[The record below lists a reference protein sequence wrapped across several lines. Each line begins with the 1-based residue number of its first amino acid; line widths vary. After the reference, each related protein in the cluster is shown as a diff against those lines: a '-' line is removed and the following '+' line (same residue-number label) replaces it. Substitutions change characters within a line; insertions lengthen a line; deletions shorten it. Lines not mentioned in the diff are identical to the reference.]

1 MVVTFKKKQFFGLGL
16 TLLFMTLLLFVILS
30 LTGKIKTN
38 MLSIVED
45 RYDKVNDAMEIRQ
58 AVLLTDRE
66 LVNAI
71 QEGNSPD
78 IETLIPLL
86 ESNQKIVQESIVKLD
101 GILNKPTSKKL
112 LKEIDIAYREYL
124 DTEKQ
129 LISGLKAGAKPA
141 DLRKIYY
148 GSVAEKGEL
157 VKKVNEFKSYQE
169 RLMNESLKSAN
180 KSYDQLFAA
189 LFISVIAAAILITGV
204 TLWVIRSTSRRLD
217 SVAEGIKTIDY
228 NNLAEIPRIKVEAHD
243 EIGQI
248 SAAFNSMAVS
258 LETYY
263 NKEKKFTAEISEQNW
278 VQTQSAELIN
288 LYHKSTEVEGLAEQ
302 LMANLAPAVGASLG
316 AFYLMEN
323 QTLKKVG
330 SFADGGGT
338 AGRAEIALRE
348 GLAGQCAVKKE
359 AIYIEDIPEDYT
371 VISTGLG
378 SMKPKSLLIA
388 PVLVKDETVAVIEL
402 ASLKP
407 FTRAERILANKV
419 FETLGMAVMN
429 ILGRMEIERLLLESQ
444 AQAEELQSQSEEL
457 QAQSEELQTQAEEL
471 RMINEQLEERT
482 KDAEIKSAELLIA
495 KEELEV
501 KAKELQL
508 SSKYKSE
515 FLANMS
521 HELRTPLNSILLL
534 SEMLGED
541 TDENLTDEQ
550 KDFAKVIHTSGQD
563 LLNLINDILDLSK
576 VEVGKLEVVFDGVN
590 IADFGGRLE
599 HLFSHHAVRK
609 GLGFMVDIEDNLP
622 DLFYTDEQRLQQ
634 IVKNLLANAF
644 KFTESGAVIAS
655 INRAEPNE
663 IPAEPVSDTWL
674 KFSVSDTGI
683 GIAEDKQQLIF
694 EAFQQVDG
702 ATMRKYGGT
711 GLGLSISSEF
721 ARLLGGTVTVE
732 SEEGKGST
740 FTLLIPSLPKGVP
753 TSGEAIT
760 PAVHNG
766 ASEDEGGVEAS
777 VGGEHPSGQ
786 VKAAS
791 VEVAAGNSVLFA
803 DGNPLMAEEEG
814 HEESGSVP
822 FNNLRGKTVVVA
834 DDDHRNIYALD
845 KALSRE
851 GMRVLSVENGMEC
864 LEILQRTDNVD
875 IILMD
880 IMMPIMDGYE
890 TMQQIRGMDRYGNI
904 PIIALTA
911 KAMKGD
917 KEKCLEAGAS
927 DYISKPLKMDQLF
940 SAMRVWLAR

>member
-16 TLLFMTLLLFVILS
+16 TLLFMILLLFVTLS

-38 MLSIVED
+38 MLVIVED
-45 RYDKVNDAMEIRQ
+45 RYDKVNEALKIRQ
-58 AVLLTDRE
+58 AMLITDRE

-71 QEGNSPD
+71 QEGNSPN

-86 ESNQKIVQESIVKLD
+86 VSNQKIVQESIVKLE
-101 GILNKPTSKKL
+101 GILNKPKSRTL
-112 LKEIDIAYREYL
+112 LKEIDVAYREYL

-129 LISGLKAGAKPA
+129 LIDGLKAGAKPA

-148 GSVAEKGEL
+148 GSEAEKGEL
-157 VKKVNEFKSYQE
+157 VKNVNEFKSYQE
-169 RLMNESLKSAN
+169 GLMNQSLKSAN
-180 KSYDQLFAA
+180 KAYDQLFVA
-189 LFISVIAAAILITGV
+189 LFISVITAAILITGV
-204 TLWVIRSTSRRLD
+204 TLWVIRSTGRRLD
-217 SVAEGIKTIDY
+217 SVAEGINMIDQG
-228 NNLAEIPRIKVEAHD
+228 NLAEIPRIKVGEQD

-248 SAAFNSMAVS
+248 AAAFNSMAVS

-263 NKEKKFTAEISEQNW
+263 QKEKEFTAEISEQNW

-302 LMANLAPAVGASLG
+302 LIANLAPAVGASLG

-323 QTLKKVG
+323 QSLKKIG
-330 SFADGGGT
+330 SYADGGGT
-338 AGRAEIALRE
+338 PGRTDIALRE

-359 AIYIEDIPEDYT
+359 AIYIEDIPEDYS

-378 SMKPKSLLIA
+378 EMKPKSLLIA

-407 FTRAERILANKV
+407 FTPAERMLANKV

-429 ILGRMEIERLLLESQ
+429 TLSRMEIERLLLESQ

-457 QAQSEELQTQAEEL
+457 QSQSEELQTQAEEL

-482 KDAEIKSAELLIA
+482 KDAEIKSAELLKA
-495 KEELEV
+495 KEELEE
-501 KAKELQL
+501 KAKELEL

-541 TDENLTDEQ
+541 SDKNLTDEQ
-550 KDFAKVIHTSGQD
+550 RDFAKVIHTSGQD

-634 IVKNLLANAF
+634 IVKNLLSNAF

-655 INRAEPNE
+655 IKVAEPDE
-663 IPAEPVSDTWL
+663 IPAYPVSDTWV
-674 KFSVSDTGI
+674 KISVTDTGI
-683 GIAEDKQQLIF
+683 GIAKDKQRLIF

-721 ARLLGGTVTVE
+721 ARLLGGTVTVV

-740 FTLLIPSLPKGVP
+740 FTLLVPSLPKGLPAATESETKGEEFGSERDVAGAKASIGGRLA
-753 TSGEAIT
+753 SG
-760 PAVHNG
+760 AV
-766 ASEDEGGVEAS
+766 D
-777 VGGEHPSGQ
+777 
-786 VKAAS
+786 AAS
-791 VEVAAGNSVLFA
+791 VEVAVGTSNDMKSIEVA
-803 DGNPLMAEEEG
+803 DDMEV
-814 HEESGSVP
+814 SGAAP
-822 FNNLRGKTVVVA
+822 FNNLHGKTVVVA
-834 DDDHRNIYALD
+834 DDDHRNIYTLE
-845 KALSRE
+845 KALARE
-851 GMRVLSVENGMEC
+851 GMNVISVENGAEC
-864 LEILQRTDNVD
+864 LELLSRTDNVD
-875 IILMD
+875 IVLMD
-880 IMMPIMDGYE
+880 IMMPVMDGYE
-890 TMQQIRGMDRYGNI
+890 TMKQIREMDRYGNI

>member
-1 MVVTFKKKQFFGLGL
+1 MAVTFKKKQFFGLGL
-16 TLLFMTLLLFVILS
+16 TLLFMVLLLFVILS
-30 LTGKIKTN
+30 FTGKIKTN
-38 MLSIVED
+38 MLVIVED
-45 RYDKVNDAMEIRQ
+45 RYDKVNEAMKIRQ
-58 AVLLTDRE
+58 AMLVTDRE

-71 QEGNSPD
+71 QEGNDPN

-86 ESNQKIVQESIVKLD
+86 ESNQKIVQESIIKLD
-101 GILNKPTSKKL
+101 GILNKPKSRAL
-112 LKEIDIAYREYL
+112 IKEIDVDFREYL
-124 DTEKQ
+124 EMERE
-129 LISGLKAGAKPA
+129 LIAGLRAGVEPA
-141 DLRKIYY
+141 ELRKIYY
-148 GSVAEKGEL
+148 GSAGEKGEL
-157 VKKVNEFKSYQE
+157 VKKVNEFKTYQE
-169 RLMNESLKSAN
+169 TLMNESLKSAN
-180 KSYDQLFAA
+180 KAYDQLFAS
-189 LFISVIAAAILITGV
+189 LFISISTAAVLITGV

-217 SVAEGIKTIDY
+217 SVAQGINMIDQG
-228 NNLAEIPRIKVEAHD
+228 NLSEIPRIKVGEHD

-248 SAAFNSMAVS
+248 AAAFNSMAVS

-263 NKEKKFTAEISEQNW
+263 QKEKEFTAEISEQNW

-323 QTLKKVG
+323 QSLKKVG
-330 SFADGGGT
+330 SYADGGGT
-338 AGRAEIALRE
+338 AGRTDIALRE

-359 AIYIEDIPEDYT
+359 AIYIEDIPEDYS

-378 SMKPKSLLIA
+378 EMKPKSLLIA

-407 FTRAERILANKV
+407 FTPAERMLANKV

-429 ILGRMEIERLLLESQ
+429 TLSRMEIERLLLESQ

-457 QAQSEELQTQAEEL
+457 QSQSEELQTQAEEL

-482 KDAEIKSAELLIA
+482 KDAEIKSAELLKA
-495 KEELEV
+495 KEELEE
-501 KAKELQL
+501 KAKELEL

-541 TDENLTDEQ
+541 SDKNLTDEQ
-550 KDFAKVIHTSGQD
+550 RDFAKVIHTSGQD

-634 IVKNLLANAF
+634 IVKNLLSNAF

-655 INRAEPNE
+655 IKMAEPDA
-663 IPAEPVSDTWL
+663 IPAYPVSDTWL
-674 KFSVSDTGI
+674 KISVSDTGI
-683 GIAEDKQQLIF
+683 GIAKDKQRLIF

-732 SEEGKGST
+732 SEEGTGST
-740 FTLLIPSLPKGVP
+740 FTLLVPSLPKGLP
-753 TSGEAIT
+753 ASTETAGEE
-760 PAVHNG
+760 NG
-766 ASEDEGGVEAS
+766 FEGE
-777 VGGEHPSGQ
+777 VGGAKASIVGGLASGA
-786 VKAAS
+786 VDSAS
-791 VEVAAGNSVLFA
+791 IEVAAGTSTDMSSIGVV
-803 DGNPLMAEEEG
+803 DEMEV
-814 HEESGSVP
+814 SGAAP
-822 FNNLRGKTVVVA
+822 FNNLRGKTVIVA
-834 DDDHRNIYALD
+834 DDDHRNIYTLE
-845 KALSRE
+845 KALARE
-851 GMRVLSVENGMEC
+851 GMNVMSVENGAEC
-864 LEILQRTDNVD
+864 LELLNRTDNVD
-875 IILMD
+875 IVLMD
-880 IMMPIMDGYE
+880 IMMPVMDGYE
-890 TMQQIRGMDRYGNI
+890 TMKQIREMDRYGDI

>member
-1 MVVTFKKKQFFGLGL
+1 MTFKKKQFFGLGL
-16 TLLFMTLLLFVILS
+16 TLLFMILLLFVILS
-30 LTGKIKTN
+30 FTGKIKTN
-38 MLSIVED
+38 MLLIVED
-45 RYDKVNDAMEIRQ
+45 RYEKVNEAMKIRQ
-58 AVLLTDRE
+58 AVLVTDRE

-71 QEGNSPD
+71 QEGNEPNLK
-78 IETLIPLL
+78 TLIPLL
-86 ESNQKIVQESIVKLD
+86 ESNQQIVQESIIKLD
-101 GILNKPTSKKL
+101 GILSKSKSRTL
-112 LKEIDIAYREYL
+112 LKEIDVAYQEYL
-124 DTEKQ
+124 GMEKE
-129 LISGLKAGAKPA
+129 LVAGLKAGAKPA
-141 DLRKIYY
+141 DLRSIYY
-148 GSVAEKGEL
+148 GSVGEKGEL
-157 VKKVNEFKSYQE
+157 VKKVNDFKTYQE
-169 RLMNESLKSAN
+169 SLMNKSLKSAN
-180 KSYDQLFAA
+180 KAYDQLFAS
-189 LFISVIAAAILITGV
+189 LFISISTAAVLITGV

-217 SVAEGIKTIDY
+217 SVAEGINMIDHG
-228 NNLAEIPRIKVEAHD
+228 NLGEIPRIKVEADD

-248 SAAFNSMAVS
+248 ASAFNSMAVS

-263 NKEKKFTAEISEQNW
+263 QKEQKFTAEISEQNW

-288 LYHKSTEVEGLAEQ
+288 LYHKSTEIESLAEQ

-323 QTLKKVG
+323 QSLKKVG
-330 SFADGGGT
+330 SYADGGGT
-338 AGRAEIALRE
+338 AGRADIALRE

-359 AIYIEDIPEDYT
+359 AIYIEDIPEDYS

-378 SMKPKSLLIA
+378 EMKPKSLLIA

-407 FTRAERILANKV
+407 FTEAERMLANKV

-429 ILGRMEIERLLLESQ
+429 TLSRMEIERLLLESQ

-457 QAQSEELQTQAEEL
+457 QSQSEELQTQAEEL

-482 KDAEIKSAELLIA
+482 KDAEIKSAELLKA
-495 KEELEV
+495 KEELEE
-501 KAKELQL
+501 KAKELEL

-541 TDENLTDEQ
+541 SDESLTDEQ

-609 GLGFMVDIEDNLP
+609 GLGFMVDIEDDLP

-634 IVKNLLANAF
+634 IVKNLLSNAF

-655 INRAEPNE
+655 IKRAEQNE
-663 IPAEPVSDTWL
+663 IPAYPVSDTWL
-674 KFSVSDTGI
+674 KLSVSDTGI
-683 GIAEDKQQLIF
+683 GIAKDKQRLIF

-721 ARLLGGTVTVE
+721 ARLLGGKVTVE

-740 FTLLIPSLPKGVP
+740 FTLLIPSLPNGLPAP
-753 TSGEAIT
+753 TETETAE
-760 PAVHNG
+760 VENG
-766 ASEDEGGVEAS
+766 PESEMAATNVS
-777 VGGEHPSGQ
+777 VGRGMISET
-786 VKAAS
+786 VDAAS
-791 VEVAAGNSVLFA
+791 IEVAAGSSA
-803 DGNPLMAEEEG
+803 DV
-814 HEESGSVP
+814 GSVGLAAGSDDGGEPP

-834 DDDHRNIYALD
+834 DDDHRNIYALE
-845 KALSRE
+845 KALARE
-851 GMRVLSVENGMEC
+851 GMNVLSVENGMEC
-864 LEILQRTDNVD
+864 LELLNRTDNVD
-875 IILMD
+875 IVLMD
-880 IMMPIMDGYE
+880 IMMPVMDGYE
-890 TMQQIRGMDRYGNI
+890 TMKQIREMDRYGNI

-927 DYISKPLKMDQLF
+927 DYISKPLKIDQLF